1 MMKGAGM
8 SINSGGGRSARHAG
22 CPVGDR
28 PMDEENRPVWTEM
41 TVCLISNVSQM
52 EQKKS
57 VLEPRFGMA

>member
-1 MMKGAGM
+1 
-8 SINSGGGRSARHAG
+8 
-22 CPVGDR
+22 
-28 PMDEENRPVWTEM
+28 MDEENRPVWTEM